1 MEDSWEIYA
10 LSGFRLAT
18 IVKERTE
25 SAAADFA
32 AQRVLAHYER
42 SGEPR
47 ADANL
52 DDMVSDID
60 GLTGVVRALV
70 GGRRDAQK
78 TPVRGLLERVKE
90 LEGQLGILRLSDG
103 REARLG
109 VTGTRVEELREMARV
124 APSDAQGE
132 ALRDAVRFYD
142 LVRKAWEGTREEY
155 DELQTQVD
163 LAKTWLVTVNRDQPA
178 SIIADRAK
186 LALKALLDQKT
197 E

>member
-1 MEDSWEIYA
+1 
-10 LSGFRLAT
+10 
-18 IVKERTE
+18 
-25 SAAADFA
+25 
-32 AQRVLAHYER
+32 
-42 SGEPR
+42 
-47 ADANL
+47 
-52 DDMVSDID
+52 MVSDID

-155 DELQTQVD
+155 NDLQERVD
-163 LAKTWLVTVNRDQPA
+163 KAITWLVTVKADQPA
-178 SIIADRAK
+178 SIIAERAK
-186 LALKALLDQKT
+186 LALEALRDV
-197 E
+197 